1 MPLTLLSN
9 ALDAKYLKRDGN
21 PQRCVP
27 VPSAHE
33 LVCKLH
39 LLSLT
44 VPHAVPAQQILGQ
57 HSEIALLK
65 NRQFIFITIL
75 INQNFQQEYS
85 QFFLAI
91 NIVNPLIQRN
101 TMSLW
106 RGTYQLSICW
116 DKVPC
121 NTNGSHRVSDTTGTF
136 GCLHW
141 TRGHFVDYHHFCFGI
156 VPVKK
161 MNVWFYDYC
170 HPHFP

>member
-1 MPLTLLSN
+1 MDMILNIYENIFQPIWKIRSMVLKRYYWMPLTLLSN
-9 ALDAKYLKRDGN
+9 ALDAKYLKRDEN

-39 LLSLT
+39 LSSLT

-85 QFFLAI
+85 QVLYS
-91 NIVNPLIQRN
+91 NIHCKSLN
-101 TMSLW
+101 TKEYYVTMKGDL
-106 RGTYQLSICW
+106 
-116 DKVPC
+116 P
-121 NTNGSHRVSDTTGTF
+121 TF
-136 GCLHW
+136 DLL
-141 TRGHFVDYHHFCFGI
+141 R
-156 VPVKK
+156 
-161 MNVWFYDYC
+161 
-170 HPHFP
+170 